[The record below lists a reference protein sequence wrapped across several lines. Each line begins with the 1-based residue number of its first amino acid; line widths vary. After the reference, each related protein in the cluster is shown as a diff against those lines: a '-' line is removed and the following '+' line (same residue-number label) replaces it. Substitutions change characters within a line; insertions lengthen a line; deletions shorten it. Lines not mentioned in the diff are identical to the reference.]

1 MCSPTYSSKLSSEYD
16 TLTKIEPSIFR
27 VNEKFKNWAD
37 DTALVDKFVS
47 EITTI
52 PNIKYIHFL
61 GGETLYLKSFY
72 TVCNRLIELGLAKD
86 ISIGTTTNCTVY
98 TPELEHIINNFKH
111 VHLGLSVES
120 IHAVNDY
127 IRYPSKHTQ
136 ISLNIAKFLELR
148 KDYNIQLSLRITP
161 NIFSIYHLDTIFELM
176 LDQQVIAES
185 CNILHDPSCLRIE
198 ILPKELIS
206 QCLAKINQVIQK
218 YHLVEDS
225 QTIINRRREDLVNP
239 VIAQVIFEYQHLL
252 ENLVAPTN
260 VELERYNLVKYIRAF
275 EQVHNN
281 TILDYLPEY
290 EEFLRSY
297 GY

>member
-1 MCSPTYSSKLSSEYD
+1 
-16 TLTKIEPSIFR
+16 
-27 VNEKFKNWAD
+27 
-37 DTALVDKFVS
+37 
-47 EITTI
+47 
-52 PNIKYIHFL
+52 
-61 GGETLYLKSFY
+61 
-72 TVCNRLIELGLAKD
+72 
-86 ISIGTTTNCTVY
+86 
-98 TPELEHIINNFKH
+98 
-111 VHLGLSVES
+111 
-120 IHAVNDY
+120 
-127 IRYPSKHTQ
+127 
-136 ISLNIAKFLELR
+136 
-148 KDYNIQLSLRITP
+148 
-161 NIFSIYHLDTIFELM
+161 M

-218 YHLVEDS
+218 YQLVEDS
-225 QTIINRRREDLVNP
+225 QTIINRRRDDLVNP